1 MKTKY
6 VRPAQN
12 RKVKREAAY
21 HQRKND
27 FNVHL
32 STDLREKYNTR
43 SLPVRRDDTVLILRG
58 KFTGIQKRVTRISYK
73 KRKIQIEGVKMTK
86 TDSTEIFFWLDPSNV
101 LITSLGKIDDG
112 RKKLIDRRTAKSE
125 DNKSNGDEE

>member
-101 LITSLGKIDDG
+101 LITSLGKIDEG
-112 RKKLIDRRTAKSE
+112 RKKLIDRRSAKSE
-125 DNKSNGDEE
+125 DKKSNGDEE

>member
-12 RKVKREAAY
+12 RKVKREAEY